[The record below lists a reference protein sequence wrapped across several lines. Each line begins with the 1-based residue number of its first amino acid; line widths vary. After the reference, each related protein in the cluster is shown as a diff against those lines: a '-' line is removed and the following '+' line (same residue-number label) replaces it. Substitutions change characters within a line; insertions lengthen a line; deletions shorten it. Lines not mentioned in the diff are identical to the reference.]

1 MMARWYGLLAVALVF
16 NAVANILMKAGM
28 RNAPEGLGA
37 VGMIKHYLTSWPV
50 IVGLLLFALN
60 VIAYTQALTKLPL
73 SVAYPI
79 MTSLGFLIVVSASA
93 YFFKET
99 ITWVQG
105 VGFALIVVGVIC
117 VARPL
122 A

>member
-1 MMARWYGLLAVALVF
+1 MTRYYALLGIALTF

-28 RNAPEGLGA
+28 RGAPEGAGTTE
-37 VGMIKHYLTSWPV
+37 MIKHYLTSWPV
-50 IVGLLLFALN
+50 IVGLALFALN
-60 VIAYTQALTKLPL
+60 IVAYTQALTKIPL
-73 SVAYPI
+73 SIAYPI

-105 VGFALIVVGVIC
+105 IGFALIIGGVIC
-117 VARPL
+117 VAR
-122 A
+122 

>member
-1 MMARWYGLLAVALVF
+1 MARWYALLGVALVF

-28 RNAPEGLGA
+28 RSAPEGLA
-37 VGMIKHYLTSWPV
+37 VGAMIKHYLTSWPV
-50 IVGLLLFALN
+50 IVGLILFAIN
-60 VIAYTQALTKLPL
+60 VIAYTQALTKIPL
-73 SVAYPI
+73 SIAYPI

-105 VGFALIVVGVIC
+105 VGFGLIVVGVIC
-117 VARPL
+117 VAR
-122 A
+122 

>member
-1 MMARWYGLLAVALVF
+1 MARWYALLGVALVF

-28 RNAPEGLGA
+28 RTAPEGLA
-37 VGMIKHYLTSWPV
+37 VGSMVKHYLTSWQV
-50 IVGLLLFALN
+50 MVGLLLFAIN
-60 VIAYTQALTKLPL
+60 VIAYTQALKQLPL

-105 VGFALIVVGVIC
+105 IGFGLIVVGVIL
-117 VARPL
+117 VASKL
-122 A
+122 

>member
-1 MMARWYGLLAVALVF
+1 MTRYYALLGIALTF

-37 VGMIKHYLTSWPV
+37 TGMIKHYLTSWPV
-50 IVGLLLFALN
+50 IVGLALFALN
-60 VIAYTQALTKLPL
+60 IVAYTQALTKIPL
-73 SVAYPI
+73 SIAYPI

-105 VGFALIVVGVIC
+105 IGFALIIGGVIC
-117 VARPL
+117 VAR
-122 A
+122 

>member
-1 MMARWYGLLAVALVF
+1 MARWYALLGVALVF

-28 RNAPEGLGA
+28 RSAPEGLEVGA
-37 VGMIKHYLTSWPV
+37 MLKHYLTSWQV
-50 IVGLLLFALN
+50 MLGLLLFAIN
-60 VIAYTQALTKLPL
+60 VIAYTQALREISL

-99 ITWVQG
+99 ITWIQG

-117 VARPL
+117 VASKL
-122 A
+122 